1 MESNNLVNEWLSEY
15 KTEDMRRTKRLRLQK
30 FLKWFGKT
38 AQDFTELT
46 PKEAKRKVLEFQS
59 VEVKKETPNN
69 SILSYISSAKTFYR
83 YVTDVEMGF
92 TRGQLIPAMKAEGY
106 HDFSNGDLANIF
118 KIANTQ
124 YKALIAVATSGFSI
138 SDILSLPRNKI
149 EATVKRA
156 KEANEKFA
164 YIETSRKKTNAK
176 SLLVLNP
183 LALEWLEKWL
193 ALNKKPTLWLI
204 KENAINRMLKILA
217 KKSIKHLKGEI
228 KFHKIRSWTLRSLSK
243 SGFNEFEMKYCVG
256 KAIPLSDETYLLLR
270 NAIEEKYPKI
280 YDKYLSLEPTTL
292 VQPREKYITDLEE
305 KVVSHG
311 IEIEALRKQVKY
323 LSSVEYVN
331 KRYSELWAE
340 EWEKVKKENPQWNE

>member
-30 FLKWFGKT
+30 FLDWFGKS
-38 AQDFTELT
+38 AENFSKLT
-46 PKEAKRKVLEFQS
+46 PKEAKRKLLEFQS
-59 VEVKKETPNN
+59 VEVEKHTPNN
-69 SILSYISSAKTFYR
+69 SILTYISSAKTFYK
-83 YVTDVEMGF
+83 YVTEVEIGF
-92 TRGQLIPAMKAEGY
+92 TRGQLIPAKKAEGY
-106 HDFSNGDLANIF
+106 HEFSNGDLANMF
-118 KIANTQ
+118 KIANIQ
-124 YKALIAVATSGFSI
+124 YKALISVAQSGFSI
-138 SDILSLPRNKI
+138 SDILSLDRNKI
-149 EATVKRA
+149 EATVKRT
-156 KEANEKFA
+156 KEANQRFA

-193 ALNKKPTLWLI
+193 ALNKKPTLWLV
-204 KENAINRMLKILA
+204 KENAINRMLKRLA
-217 KKSIKHLKGEI
+217 KRSIKHLKGEI

-243 SGFNEFEMKYCVG
+243 AGFNEFEMKYCVG

-280 YDKYLSLEPTTL
+280 YDKYLSLEPTTS
-292 VQPREKYITDLEE
+292 VQPREKYIADLEE

-323 LSSVEYVN
+323 LSSDEYLY
-331 KRYSELWAE
+331 KRIKEAMKDLWE
-340 EWEKVKKENPQWNE
+340 QFKKDNP